1 MRILLK
7 DKFNPRG
14 VAAIEF
20 ALIFHILFLM
30 LYGLLT
36 YSLIF
41 AIQHTLSLAAAE
53 GGRAAVRFI
62 SNNDLNNLQLRKN
75 AACIAAG
82 NALSWISKKTS
93 SEVCKENLGN
103 GLSVV
108 VESKICPASNS
119 ASVKCIEV
127 NVGYDYKNHP
137 FIPVLLPVPNK
148 LMGYSFTQFALS
160 F

>member
-1 MRILLK
+1 MKIFYK
-7 DKFNPRG
+7 KNCSNRG

-20 ALIFHILFLM
+20 ALIFPVLFLM

-53 GGRAAVRFI
+53 GGRAAVRFV
-62 SNNDLNNLQLRKN
+62 SNNDLNNLQVRKN

-82 NALSWISKKTS
+82 NALSWISKEAS
-93 SEVCKENLGN
+93 SEVCKENIGN
-103 GLSVV
+103 GLSVIV
-108 VESKICPASNS
+108 DNKTCPASNS
-119 ASVKCIEV
+119 SSVKCIEV
-127 NVGYDYKNHP
+127 NVSYDYKNYP

-148 LMGYSFTQFALS
+148 LIGYSFAQFALS

>member
-82 NALSWISKKTS
+82 NALS
-93 SEVCKENLGN
+93 
-103 GLSVV
+103 VV

-148 LMGYSFTQFALS
+148 LMGYFLRSLHYLFNKEES
-160 F
+160 VERE